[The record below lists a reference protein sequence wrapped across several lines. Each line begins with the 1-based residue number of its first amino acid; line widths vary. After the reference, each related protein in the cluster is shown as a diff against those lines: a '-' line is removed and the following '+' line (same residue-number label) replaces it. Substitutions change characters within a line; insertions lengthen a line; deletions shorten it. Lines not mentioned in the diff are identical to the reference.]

1 MAISRTFSEQQEYK
15 LEILPN
21 KVIQVRRSDII
32 LKDGVA
38 VATSFHRHCVCP
50 GDDVSAE
57 PAEVQACATAL
68 WTPEVVAAYAEDTAT
83 DDD

>member
-1 MAISRTFSEQQEYK
+1 MAFSEQQEYK

-32 LKDGVA
+32 LKDGVP
-38 VATSFHRHCVCP
+38 VATSFHRHVVVP

-57 PAEVQACATAL
+57 PADVQACATAL
-68 WTPEVVAAYAEDTAT
+68 WTPEVVAAYAETTAT